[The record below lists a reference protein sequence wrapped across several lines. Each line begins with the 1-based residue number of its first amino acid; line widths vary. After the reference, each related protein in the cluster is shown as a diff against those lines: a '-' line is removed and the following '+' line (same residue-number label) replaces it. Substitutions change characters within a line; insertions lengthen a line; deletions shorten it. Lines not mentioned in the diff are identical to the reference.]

1 MKIQTIFCRRE
12 SKYLI
17 TEEQMRRVLTKMGSR
32 IRPDEYGRSTIC
44 NLYFDTPDYLLIRRS
59 IEKPIYKEKLRLRS
73 YGTPTDEQNIFAEIK
88 KKYKGIVYKRR
99 ITLKGKNESEMAA
112 GRVPDKSQ
120 IGKEIDYFFRRYAPL
135 SPKVY
140 LSYEREAFYGVDDRG
155 FRVTFDDNILARSC
169 DLCLSD
175 GSYGTPLLP
184 EGKVLMEVK
193 CEGALPLWMAKI
205 LSEEKLYKTSFS
217 KYGTA
222 YALIMKNQ
230 LQGDTVNAKLF

>member
-17 TEEQMRRVLTKMGSR
+17 TEEQRRRMIEKMGER
-32 IRPDEYGRSTIC
+32 ICPDEYGKSTIC
-44 NLYFDTPDYLLIRRS
+44 NLYFDTPDHLLIRRS

-73 YGTPTDEQNIFAEIK
+73 YGTPTADQSIFAEIK
-88 KKYKGIVYKRR
+88 KKYNGIVYKRR
-99 ITLKGKNESEMAA
+99 LPLTEENEAEVAA
-112 GRVPDKSQ
+112 GILPNDSQ
-120 IGKEIDYFFRRYAPL
+120 IGKEISYFFRRYAPL
-135 SPKVY
+135 CPGMY
-140 LSYEREAFYGVDDRG
+140 ISYEREAFYGADDRS
-155 FRVTFDDNILARSC
+155 FRVTFDDNILARSH
-169 DLCLSD
+169 DLCLAD

-184 EGKVLMEVK
+184 EGKVLMELK

-205 LSEEKLYKTSFS
+205 LSEERLYKTSFS

-222 YALIMKNQ
+222 YTLLMNDQ